1 MIEDNSLC
9 KLLGIRY
16 PIIQAGMGGGHT
28 TPDLVSAVSNA
39 GGLGVLGAVRMNP
52 KQLLTAI
59 KKIKE
64 KTTKPFGVNIWI
76 GPSIIN
82 NNNQDGRSVQQFLN
96 DKIRKPL
103 DIPLKPEISDER
115 QEANKNQNDVQT
127 STFESKYN
135 EQIKI
140 ILEEEVPVASFAMG
154 DPVKYIDKIHA
165 KGIKVMSMVTNVHD
179 AVALAKNGTDIIMA
193 QGSEAGGH
201 RSVFS
206 NNLDDKDIPLIGT
219 MSLVPHVVDSLR
231 KEIKDKSIPPVVA
244 AGGISD
250 GRGLVA
256 ALTLGASGVA
266 IGTRFLTSKE
276 SGTFEGY
283 KTQLLSANE
292 TDTIVT
298 KVFTGLHARVLRNRF
313 LDEYTK
319 SGCEPLRWPL
329 QSSVTEDIY
338 STAQTKNNPEF
349 YPLYSGQDLRMIK
362 SSQSAEEMIK
372 EIIKEAKE
380 QLKLLYN
387 FRKAVLIHHNYIKCI
402 KSS

>member
-1 MIEDNSLC
+1 M
-9 KLLGIRY
+9 
-16 PIIQAGMGGGHT
+16 A
-28 TPDLVSAVSNA
+28 PD
-39 GGLGVLGAVRMNP
+39 
-52 KQLLTAI
+52 QLLTTI

-64 KTTKPFGVNIWI
+64 KTIKPFGVNIWI

-82 NNNQDGRSVQQFLN
+82 NKNQDERSVQQFLN

-115 QEANKNQNDVQT
+115 QEINKNQNNIQN

-140 ILEEEVPVASFAMG
+140 MLEEEVPVASFAMG

-165 KGIKVMSMVTNVHD
+165 KGIKVISMVTNVED
-179 AVALAKNGTDIIMA
+179 AVTLAKNGSDIIMA
-193 QGSEAGGH
+193 QGAEAGGH
-201 RSVFS
+201 RFVFN
-206 NNLDDKDIPLIGT
+206 NNLNDKDIPLIGT
-219 MSLVPHVVDSLR
+219 MSLVPQVVDNLR

-256 ALTLGASGVA
+256 ALALGAEGVA
-266 IGTRFLTSKE
+266 IGTRFLVCKE

-298 KVFTGLHARVLRNRF
+298 KVFTGLYARVLRNRF

-319 SGCEPLRWPL
+319 SDFESLKWPL
-329 QSSVTEDIY
+329 QSVVTEDIY
-338 STAQTKNNPEF
+338 SNAQSKNNPEF
-349 YPLYSGQDLRMIK
+349 YPLYSGQGLRMIK
-362 SSQSAEEMIK
+362 SSQSAEEIIK

-380 QLKLLYN
+380 QLKLLCN
-387 FRKAVLIHHNYIKCI
+387 FRKAVDLR
-402 KSS
+402 